1 MQKSS
6 LTKYL
11 LAACIAFSLT
21 LTSAVFGQG
30 VTTSG
35 ITGLVTDKNGGALSG
50 ATVTAVHEPSGTRAA
65 TVTGSGGRYSITGL
79 RVGGPYTVT
88 ITSKDNESTT
98 QQDIYLGLDHPQ
110 TVDASLST
118 AVVVLEAYTVKA
130 SKDVT
135 FDSNKMGAGATFNK
149 DQIGQVPMIRR
160 DVQDVVNMDTRASL
174 TINTSTGE
182 FSVSAMGQN
191 SRYNSFLV
199 DGQQSNDPFGLNA
212 NGFSSLRSP
221 VPMEALAAMSVD
233 ISPYDATR
241 SGFTGALINAVTK
254 SGTNDFH
261 GSIYTYYTGK
271 NLRAKNPGQGAADPT
286 RGTLTP
292 LSEHTYGLT
301 FGGPLIKDKLFF
313 FFAYDSFKGERLP
326 YSPISFLPN
335 SADVATIQAAAKN
348 YGIDA
353 GDLSGGIV
361 ASKQKTY
368 LAKLDWNINE
378 NQRAS
383 LSYRRTDSSAPNFS
397 NGSTFT
403 QFTSNA
409 YQANRITDNLSLL
422 LNSTWTPELRTETGL
437 AAIKYNGTATPYTA
451 LAPAIYINGVV
462 GTNLNSGAT
471 VANGSLDLGTNPS
484 YQHNALS
491 TKDYNGH
498 IYADYTLNAHE
509 FKFGVDMDK
518 SIYKDL
524 FAQYF
529 TGLYAF
535 ASPAAFIAGT
545 PNYIRYQQPIPGYTV
560 NDADYYYSYIDT
572 GALVQDTWKPT
583 ANLTILAGLRYDVA
597 SYPTAPIFLPAF
609 QTAFGIPNNS
619 TGDGNYT
626 VAPRFGF
633 NYQMPKWKNLKFQ
646 VRGGLGLF
654 QGTNPAVW
662 VGNSYGTTGLINSVI
677 IGSSTSSTT
686 NPPLGAP
693 YTPFHPDPGYVQT
706 LPPPAVPTP
715 NIALTDPGFKTPT
728 SWKANLAFDTTL
740 PWYNLVAT
748 LEANFIQVKDG
759 LYYHNLNFKPNA
771 TTPLNPDGRNRYSG
785 TSGLY
790 SNFSNS
796 VLELSNTDKGGSQ
809 AYTFMLARRMK
820 DNWAFA
826 FAYTHTHAT
835 EVQPLTSSVAST
847 NFTNRPSI
855 NPNDNV
861 AVRSAYVVPEKY
873 VASLTHEFHF
883 FTGAHT
889 STRLTGVFRDQIGHT
904 FSWVFFGDAN
914 NDGSSGNDSFYVPAG
929 PTDPKVV
936 WSTSGADPTG
946 SIQAANFWAFVA
958 GTDLKK
964 YQGQIVPANRS
975 SNPTQKTIDLH
986 LEQEI
991 PLSFHNSRL
1000 LLFVD
1005 CLNFANIFKKTW
1017 GVTTG
1022 QDFGNGYSA
1031 YSRPVASATVN
1042 ASGQYVYTFSSS
1054 TQGTQQV
1061 FTDLSRWQLQLGA
1074 RIEF

>member
-11 LAACIAFSLT
+11 LAACVAFSLT

-35 ITGLVTDKNGGALSG
+35 ITGLVTDKNGAALIG
-50 ATVTAVHEPSGTRAA
+50 ATVSAVHEPSGTRAA
-65 TVTGSGGRYSITGL
+65 TVTGSGGRYSLTGL

-88 ITSKDNESTT
+88 FTSRDNETTT
-98 QQDIYLGLDHPQ
+98 QKDVYLGLDHPQ
-110 TVDASLST
+110 TVDASLAT
-118 AVVVLEAYTVKA
+118 QIVVLEAYTVKA

-135 FDSNKMGAGATFNK
+135 FDSNKMGAGATFTK

-221 VPMEALAAMSVD
+221 VPVEALAAMSVD
-233 ISPYDATR
+233 ISPYDVTHT
-241 SGFTGALINAVTK
+241 GFTGALINAVTK
-254 SGTNDFH
+254 SGTNEFH
-261 GSIYTYYTGK
+261 GSIYTYYTGR
-271 NLRAKNPGQGAADPT
+271 NLRAKNPGQGAADPNK
-286 RGTLTP
+286 GTLTP
-292 LSEHTYGLT
+292 LQEHTYGLT
-301 FGGPLIKDKLFF
+301 FGGPIIKDKLFF
-313 FFAYDSFKGERLP
+313 FFAYDSFKASRLP
-326 YSPISFLPN
+326 YSPITFQPN
-335 SADVATIQAAAKN
+335 AADVATIQAAAKTF
-348 YGIDA
+348 GINA
-353 GDLSGGIV
+353 GDLSGNV
-361 ASKQKTY
+361 VPSKQKTY
-368 LAKLDWNINE
+368 LAKIDWNIND
-378 NQRAS
+378 NQRAT
-383 LSYRRTDSSAPNFS
+383 LTYRRTDSAAPNFS

-409 YQANRITDNLSLL
+409 YQSNRITDNLSLL

-437 AAIKYNGTATPYTA
+437 AAIKYNGTASPYGPI
-451 LAPAIYINGVV
+451 APEIYVNGVV
-462 GTNLNSGAT
+462 GTNLNTGAT
-471 VANGSLDLGTNPS
+471 VANGQLDLGTNGS
-484 YQHNALS
+484 YQHNALT

-498 IYADYTLNAHE
+498 IYADYTWNSHE
-509 FKFGVDMDK
+509 FKFGGDFDK
-518 SIYKDL
+518 SIYRDL

-529 TGLYAF
+529 AGRYAF
-535 ASPAAFIAGT
+535 ASPAAFAAGT

-560 NDADYYYSYIDT
+560 NDADYYYSYIDS
-572 GALVQDTWKPT
+572 GLIVQDTWKPM
-583 ANLTILAGLRYDVA
+583 AGLTILAGLRYDVA
-597 SYPTAPIFLPAF
+597 SYPTKPIFLPAF

-633 NYQMPKWKNLKFQ
+633 NYQLPTKWKIQ
-646 VRGGLGLF
+646 MRGGLGLF
-654 QGTNPAVW
+654 QGSNPAVW

-677 IGSSTSSTT
+677 IGSSTTSTT

-693 YTPFHPDPGYVQT
+693 YTPFHPDPNYVQT
-706 LPPPAVPTP
+706 LPPPGIPTP
-715 NIALTDPGFKTPT
+715 NIALTDPKFKTPT
-728 SWKANLAFDTTL
+728 SWKGNLAFDTTL

-748 LEANFIQVKDG
+748 VEANFVEVYKG
-759 LYYHNLNFKPNA
+759 LYYHNLNFLPNA
-771 TTPLNPDGRNRYSG
+771 TTPFNPDGRARYSG
-785 TSGLY
+785 TTGMF

-809 AYTFMLARRMK
+809 AYTFQLTKPMK

-835 EVQPLTSSVAST
+835 EVQPLTSSVASS
-847 NFTNRPSI
+847 NFNNRATI

-861 AVRSAYVVPEKY
+861 AVRSNYVIPEKY
-873 VASLTHEFHF
+873 VASLTYQFHF
-883 FTGAHT
+883 FKAEHT
-889 STRLTGVFRDQIGHT
+889 STRLTTVFRDQTGHPY
-904 FSWVFFGDAN
+904 SWVFFGDAN
-914 NDGSSGNDSFYVPAG
+914 NDGTSGNDSFYMPAG
-929 PTDPKVV
+929 TSDPKVV
-936 WSTSGADPTG
+936 WSTSGSDPTG
-946 SIQAANFWAFVA
+946 SIQAQAFWDFVK

-975 SNPTQKTIDLH
+975 NNSVQKTIDLH

-991 PLSFHNSRL
+991 PLDFHNSRL

-1005 CLNFANIFKKTW
+1005 CLNFANIIKKSW

-1022 QDFGNGYSA
+1022 QDFGNGYSG

-1054 TQGTQQV
+1054 TLGSQQV

-1074 RIEF
+1074 RLEF